1 MLSALYVEKP
11 HDQLRPEPPPEVK
24 LGPPFFWPYSAS
36 GGWSGRVFSCTCG
49 SAYNRTV
56 RNFSRHLDR
65 RLGRRL
71 ASCFHALL
79 ADIAAPFDPAKA
91 EAEPSSTII
100 PPGSRGPAHR
110 DWGLTAELASLLRVP
125 AVVSLLQA
133 SGTDDMA
140 TIESKREALE
150 TALVE
155 TFDTFAGLPEIF
167 HHTHAASFAWALDI
181 LGDAAPSVTGLRNI
195 DDDLR
200 DLRIYGTTERALD
213 RFLDRMLAAAG
224 ARVSDVDKHSLVG
237 FLVTKLEVGRYKP
250 AGPAWDKILA
260 QPDTTSVVPGRPRH
274 GVCRAGQR

>member
-1 MLSALYVEKP
+1 MYVRLGIQQDGQRFLP
-11 HDQLRPEPPPEVK
+11 YLDQ
-24 LGPPFFWPYSAS
+24 
-36 GGWSGRVFSCTCG
+36 
-49 SAYNRTV
+49 
-56 RNFSRHLDR
+56 

-79 ADIAAPFDPAKA
+79 ADIAAPFDLARA
-91 EAEPSSTII
+91 EASLIYHHSHRDHEAH
-100 PPGSRGPAHR
+100 AHR
-110 DWGLTAELASLLRVP
+110 DWGLSAELASLLRVP

-140 TIESKREALE
+140 MLESKREALE

-167 HHTHAASFAWALDI
+167 YHTHAASFAWALDI
-181 LGDAAPSVTGLRNI
+181 LGDAAPGVTGLRNI

-224 ARVSDVDKHSLVG
+224 ARVSDVDKHSLVR
-237 FLVTKLEVGRYKP
+237 FLVTKLEAGRYKP
-250 AGPAWDKILA
+250 AGPAWERTPGPARYDV
-260 QPDTTSVVPGRPRH
+260 VVPRRPRH
-274 GVCRAGQR
+274 GICRAGQR